1 MGHKTEKTFI
11 ESVVKG
17 NETSLINSYIEK
29 GPAALI
35 QELSVSQEEWDV
47 VFDYLVL
54 NHNLLYKVVVN
65 NTDFFLE
72 GYIENGFAHTRK
84 ILNVEAEK
92 YDMVCKL
99 IFDFIAIS
107 NGGLR
112 YHLIEHKD
120 KYMDALKEHGGDFV
134 RKVLYI
140 WDKKYDK
147 HWEEILDSLL
157 SDFCFNVFTHQ
168 TLEKGIG
175 LFTALV
181 NMKREHRLPIPSKI
195 FKQGLV

>member
-1 MGHKTEKTFI
+1 MHKTDEKTLI
-11 ESVVKG
+11 ENIVKG
-17 NETSLINSYIEK
+17 NETSLVNSYIEK
-29 GPAALI
+29 GPAALT
-35 QELSVSQEEWDV
+35 EEFGLSTEQWQVIFDHL
-47 VFDYLVL
+47 VF

-65 NTDFFLE
+65 NTDFFLG
-72 GYIENGFAHTRK
+72 GYIEEGFSHIRK
-84 ILNVEAEK
+84 ILKVEASE
-92 YDMVCKL
+92 YDAVCKL

-107 NGGLR
+107 NGGLKL
-112 YHLIEHKD
+112 HIIEHKD
-120 KYMDALKEHGGDFV
+120 KYMSALKEHGSDFV

-147 HWEEILDSLL
+147 HWEEILDSFL

-175 LFTALV
+175 LFTSLI

-195 FKQGLV
+195 FRAH